1 MESKK
6 TVPQE
11 KKKDPNLVELETPIK
26 RGDKEITEVTVHK
39 PNSGGLRGCSLRGLL
54 DFNASDIITVIPR
67 ITDPQITP
75 AEASMLDP
83 ADLLQIGAKVADF
96 LLTKQ
101 VKAEAM
107 AHLSQTP

>member
-1 MESKK
+1 MDKI
-6 TVPQE
+6 TL
-11 KKKDPNLVELETPIK
+11 DTPLK
-26 RGDKEITEVTVHK
+26 RGETEITEISIHK
-39 PNSGGLRGCSLRGLL
+39 PNSGALRGCSLRGLL

-75 AEASMLDP
+75 AEASLLDP